1 MFCEADIKKGLLVE
15 EKKDQDV
22 KLEIQIDDD
31 VASGQYINMAVVNHS
46 DSEFVIDCIYVQP
59 QVPRAKVQS
68 RLITS
73 PRHAKRL
80 LMALHNNLQNYE
92 QKFGA
97 IDLAEDPVKKA
108 EGNDTDNPVH

>member
-1 MFCEADIKKGLLVE
+1 ME
-15 EKKDQDV
+15 EKNEQDS
-22 KLEIQIDDD
+22 KLEIQIDDT
-31 VASGQYINMAVVNHS
+31 VANGQYINMAVVNHN
-46 DSEFVIDCIYVQP
+46 DSEFIIDCIYVQP
-59 QVPRAKVQS
+59 QAPRAKVQS

-97 IDLAEDPVKKA
+97 IELTDELPKKVPMKDP
-108 EGNDTDNPVH
+108 EQPVH